1 MNSHNLL
8 KLHCTECGRADRHSK
23 DDFVKELREMVLNFC
38 FENFNTSCP
47 EAEEGGEED
56 RGHTVK
62 RLWCW
67 HIVSVI
73 SVALS

>member
-1 MNSHNLL
+1 M
-8 KLHCTECGRADRHSK
+8 RAAGANRHSK

-56 RGHTVK
+56 RGHTSH
-62 RLWCW
+62 C
-67 HIVSVI
+67 
-73 SVALS
+73 